1 MTGYPET
8 SAAGRG
14 SAEGAD
20 ERKDGSL
27 PVSALEENPL
37 PAGSTPARRINQRRR
52 TQMVNL
58 YRMRQLLRQTVK
70 VQWRIE
76 QEEARATKITT
87 TLTGMPRGGA
97 QHDQVQD
104 GAIRIVELRDAY
116 REIVDEIAEAQAVLN
131 PLINALEN
139 ADDRA
144 VMRLRYIKGFS
155 PEDIAEAIH
164 RTDRSVYY
172 YLSRAEDQL
181 VRKFPDVVS
190 K

>member
-1 MTGYPET
+1 MT
-8 SAAGRG
+8 
-14 SAEGAD
+14 
-20 ERKDGSL
+20 
-27 PVSALEENPL
+27 
-37 PAGSTPARRINQRRR
+37 I
-52 TQMVNL
+52 NL

-76 QEEARATKITT
+76 QEAAKATKITT
-87 TLTGMPRGGA
+87 VLTGMPRGGS
-97 QHDQVQD
+97 QNNQVQD
-104 GAIRIVELRDAY
+104 GAIRIAELRDAY
-116 REIVDEIAEAQAVLN
+116 REIMDEITSLQAALD
-131 PLINALEN
+131 PLISTLDN

-181 VRKFPDVVS
+181 ARRFPDKVA

>member
-8 SAAGRG
+8 SAARRG
-14 SAEGAD
+14 SAEGAGKK
-20 ERKDGSL
+20 ERKEAL
-27 PVSALEENPL
+27 LFTALEENPL
-37 PAGSTPARRINQRRR
+37 PAGSTPARRNIERR

-116 REIVDEIAEAQAVLN
+116 REIVDEITEDQAILN

-181 VRKFPDVVS
+181 ARKFPDVVS

>member
-1 MTGYPET
+1 M
-8 SAAGRG
+8 
-14 SAEGAD
+14 
-20 ERKDGSL
+20 
-27 PVSALEENPL
+27 
-37 PAGSTPARRINQRRR
+37 IN
-52 TQMVNL
+52 L
-58 YRMRQLLRQTVK
+58 FRMRQLLRQTVK

-87 TLTGMPRGGA
+87 VLTGMPRGGG

-104 GAIRIVELRDAY
+104 GAIRVAELRDAY
-116 REIVDEIAEAQAVLN
+116 REIMEELETAQSALD
-131 PLINALEN
+131 PLISELED

-181 VRKFPDVVS
+181 ARRFPDKVA

>member
-1 MTGYPET
+1 M
-8 SAAGRG
+8 
-14 SAEGAD
+14 
-20 ERKDGSL
+20 
-27 PVSALEENPL
+27 
-37 PAGSTPARRINQRRR
+37 IN
-52 TQMVNL
+52 L
-58 YRMRQLLRQTVK
+58 FRMRQLLRQTVK

-87 TLTGMPRGGA
+87 VLTGMPRGGG

-104 GAIRIVELRDAY
+104 GAIRVAELKDAY
-116 REIVDEIAEAQAVLN
+116 REIMEELETAQAALD
-131 PLINALEN
+131 PLISKLED

-181 VRKFPDVVS
+181 ARRFPDKVA

>member
-1 MTGYPET
+1 M
-8 SAAGRG
+8 
-14 SAEGAD
+14 
-20 ERKDGSL
+20 
-27 PVSALEENPL
+27 
-37 PAGSTPARRINQRRR
+37 IN
-52 TQMVNL
+52 L
-58 YRMRQLLRQTVK
+58 FRMRQLLRQTVK

-87 TLTGMPRGGA
+87 VLTGMPRGGG

-104 GAIRIVELRDAY
+104 GAIRVAELRDAY
-116 REIVDEIAEAQAVLN
+116 REIMEELDTAQAALD
-131 PLINALEN
+131 PLISELED

-181 VRKFPDVVS
+181 ARRFPDKVA

>member
-1 MTGYPET
+1 MT
-8 SAAGRG
+8 
-14 SAEGAD
+14 
-20 ERKDGSL
+20 
-27 PVSALEENPL
+27 
-37 PAGSTPARRINQRRR
+37 I
-52 TQMVNL
+52 NL

-76 QEEARATKITT
+76 QEAAKATKITT
-87 TLTGMPRGGA
+87 VLTGMPRGGS
-97 QHDQVQD
+97 QNNQVQD
-104 GAIRIVELRDAY
+104 GAIRIAELRDAY
-116 REIVDEIAEAQAVLN
+116 REIMDEITILQAALD
-131 PLINALEN
+131 PLISTLDN

-181 VRKFPDVVS
+181 ARRFPDKVA

>member
-1 MTGYPET
+1 MT
-8 SAAGRG
+8 
-14 SAEGAD
+14 
-20 ERKDGSL
+20 
-27 PVSALEENPL
+27 
-37 PAGSTPARRINQRRR
+37 I
-52 TQMVNL
+52 NL

-76 QEEARATKITT
+76 QEAAKATKITT
-87 TLTGMPRGGA
+87 VLTGMPRGGS
-97 QHDQVQD
+97 QNNQVQD
-104 GAIRIVELRDAY
+104 GAIRIAELRDAY
-116 REIVDEIAEAQAVLN
+116 REIVDEITSLQAALD
-131 PLINALEN
+131 PLISTLDN

-181 VRKFPDVVS
+181 ARKYPDQVT

>member
-1 MTGYPET
+1 
-8 SAAGRG
+8 
-14 SAEGAD
+14 
-20 ERKDGSL
+20 
-27 PVSALEENPL
+27 
-37 PAGSTPARRINQRRR
+37 
-52 TQMVNL
+52 
-58 YRMRQLLRQTVK
+58 MRQLLRQTVK

-87 TLTGMPRGGA
+87 VLTGMPRGGG

-104 GAIRIVELRDAY
+104 GAIRVAELRDAY
-116 REIVDEIAEAQAVLN
+116 REIMEELETAQAALD
-131 PLINALEN
+131 PLISELED

-181 VRKFPDVVS
+181 ARRFPGHVA

>member
-1 MTGYPET
+1 M
-8 SAAGRG
+8 
-14 SAEGAD
+14 
-20 ERKDGSL
+20 
-27 PVSALEENPL
+27 
-37 PAGSTPARRINQRRR
+37 IN
-52 TQMVNL
+52 L
-58 YRMRQLLRQTVK
+58 FRMRQLLRQTVK

-87 TLTGMPRGGA
+87 LLTGMPRGGG

-104 GAIRIVELRDAY
+104 GAIRVAELRDAY
-116 REIVDEIAEAQAVLN
+116 REIMEELETAQAALD
-131 PLINALEN
+131 PLISELDD

-181 VRKFPDVVS
+181 ARRFPDKVA

>member
-1 MTGYPET
+1 M
-8 SAAGRG
+8 
-14 SAEGAD
+14 
-20 ERKDGSL
+20 
-27 PVSALEENPL
+27 
-37 PAGSTPARRINQRRR
+37 IN
-52 TQMVNL
+52 L
-58 YRMRQLLRQTVK
+58 FRMRQLLRQTVK

-87 TLTGMPRGGA
+87 VLTGMPRGGG

-104 GAIRIVELRDAY
+104 GAIRVAELRDAY
-116 REIVDEIAEAQAVLN
+116 REIMEELDTAQAALD
-131 PLINALEN
+131 PLISELED

-181 VRKFPDVVS
+181 ARRFPEKVA

>member
-1 MTGYPET
+1 MT
-8 SAAGRG
+8 
-14 SAEGAD
+14 
-20 ERKDGSL
+20 
-27 PVSALEENPL
+27 
-37 PAGSTPARRINQRRR
+37 I
-52 TQMVNL
+52 NL

-76 QEEARATKITT
+76 QEAAKATKITT
-87 TLTGMPRGGA
+87 VLTGMPRGGS
-97 QHDQVQD
+97 QNNQVQD
-104 GAIRIVELRDAY
+104 GAIRIAELRDAY
-116 REIVDEIAEAQAVLN
+116 REIMDEITSLQEALD
-131 PLINALEN
+131 PLISTLDN

-181 VRKFPDVVS
+181 ARKYPDQVT

>member
-1 MTGYPET
+1 MT
-8 SAAGRG
+8 
-14 SAEGAD
+14 
-20 ERKDGSL
+20 
-27 PVSALEENPL
+27 
-37 PAGSTPARRINQRRR
+37 I
-52 TQMVNL
+52 NL

-76 QEEARATKITT
+76 QEAAKATKITT
-87 TLTGMPRGGA
+87 VLTGMPRGGS
-97 QHDQVQD
+97 QNNQVQD
-104 GAIRIVELRDAY
+104 GAIRIAELRDAY
-116 REIVDEIAEAQAVLN
+116 REIMDEITSLQAALD
-131 PLINALEN
+131 PLISTLDN

-181 VRKFPDVVS
+181 ARKYPDQVT

>member
-1 MTGYPET
+1 M
-8 SAAGRG
+8 
-14 SAEGAD
+14 
-20 ERKDGSL
+20 
-27 PVSALEENPL
+27 
-37 PAGSTPARRINQRRR
+37 IN
-52 TQMVNL
+52 L
-58 YRMRQLLRQTVK
+58 FRMRQLLRQTVK

-87 TLTGMPRGGA
+87 LLTGMPRGGG

-104 GAIRIVELRDAY
+104 GAIRVAELRDAY
-116 REIVDEIAEAQAVLN
+116 REIMEELETAQAALD
-131 PLINALEN
+131 PLISNLED

-181 VRKFPDVVS
+181 ARRFPDKVA

>member
-1 MTGYPET
+1 M
-8 SAAGRG
+8 
-14 SAEGAD
+14 
-20 ERKDGSL
+20 
-27 PVSALEENPL
+27 
-37 PAGSTPARRINQRRR
+37 IN
-52 TQMVNL
+52 L
-58 YRMRQLLRQTVK
+58 FRMRQLLRQTVK

-87 TLTGMPRGGA
+87 VLTGMPRGGG

-104 GAIRIVELRDAY
+104 GAIRVAELRDAY
-116 REIVDEIAEAQAVLN
+116 REIMEELETAQAALD
-131 PLINALEN
+131 PLISELDD

-181 VRKFPDVVS
+181 ARRFPGQVA